1 MFEKFGWKQAKKSP
15 SAQSKSK
22 NKRNEKVKTPPPG
35 FSVLL
40 GQKRLPK
47 GDKQVK
53 NSSRP
58 AEGRPRPKATT
69 KDERDFFHRF
79 GYLFPIKFVPR
90 YKSLNLPP
98 IWLPFS
104 YQICPKV

>member
-22 NKRNEKVKTPPPG
+22 NKRKEKVQTPPPG

-47 GDKQVK
+47 GDKQVMK
-53 NSSRP
+53 NDTRWHSVF
-58 AEGRPRPKATT
+58 T
-69 KDERDFFHRF
+69 
-79 GYLFPIKFVPR
+79 L
-90 YKSLNLPP
+90 
-98 IWLPFS
+98 
-104 YQICPKV
+104 

>member
-22 NKRNEKVKTPPPG
+22 NKRKEKVKTPPPG

-40 GQKRLPK
+40 GQKVLPK

-53 NSSRP
+53 KND
-58 AEGRPRPKATT
+58 T
-69 KDERDFFHRF
+69 
-79 GYLFPIKFVPR
+79 
-90 YKSLNLPP
+90 
-98 IWLPFS
+98 
-104 YQICPKV
+104 

>member
-22 NKRNEKVKTPPPG
+22 NKRKEKEKVKTPPPG

-40 GQKRLPK
+40 GQKVLPK

-53 NSSRP
+53 KNDTRWHSV
-58 AEGRPRPKATT
+58 
-69 KDERDFFHRF
+69 FI
-79 GYLFPIKFVPR
+79 L
-90 YKSLNLPP
+90 
-98 IWLPFS
+98 
-104 YQICPKV
+104 